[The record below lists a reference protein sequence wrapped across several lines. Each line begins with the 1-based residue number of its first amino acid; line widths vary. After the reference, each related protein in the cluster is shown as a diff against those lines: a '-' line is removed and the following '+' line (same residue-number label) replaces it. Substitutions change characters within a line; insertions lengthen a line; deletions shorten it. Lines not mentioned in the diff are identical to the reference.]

1 MFFSY
6 RYTGPTYQ
14 DSGSV
19 PIAPI
24 VSSWRSNGVWCA
36 REQLPLVISYAFTT
50 HKAQG
55 VTLDSAV
62 VDPGEKEF
70 QLGLT
75 YVALSRVRSIESLAL
90 ENSYDFARFSS
101 IGGTNMMRL
110 RKLEEARL
118 RSLSNQ
124 IV

>member
-1 MFFSY
+1 MADGEITFSDWQTLNN
-6 RYTGPTYQ
+6 R
-14 DSGSV
+14 
-19 PIAPI
+19 
-24 VSSWRSNGVWCA
+24 RLCA
-36 REQLPLVISYAFTT
+36 
-50 HKAQG
+50 
-55 VTLDSAV
+55 LDSAV